1 MVTSQLVSGI
11 VGKEQIQHNAE
22 NVSAQNILRRARKK
36 WISGHPWWSS
46 G

>member
-22 NVSAQNILRRARKK
+22 DVSAQNILRRARKK
-36 WISGHPWWSS
+36 WILGHPWWSN